1 MNRRHFLFTAHARRK
16 LCTVA
21 AAAEQRA
28 AATLL
33 ELSTVTEAHA
43 AAVRACA
50 LLELEAEALHTQLRK
65 RNGTPACRGQC
76 AAVESH
82 AAAMGSSARVSCL
95 LRLRLR
101 ACLCEACC
109 LLTWYAVAD

>member
-1 MNRRHFLFTAHARRK
+1 MRRK

-50 LLELEAEALHTQLRK
+50 LLELETEALHTQLRK
-65 RNGTPACRGQC
+65 RNGTPACLSADMC

-109 LLTWYAVAD
+109 LVTWYAVAD